1 MEDPYAVL
9 SWSFFLL
16 FCFLFFLLLESFLF
30 FLTKLWYSSIHM
42 YAVCIQQH
50 RQAQRFLL
58 LITPCSLILGLLE
71 LWDRLVFFKKNI
83 SNSYYTRFG

>member
-16 FCFLFFLLLESFLF
+16 FCFLFFLLLETFLF
-30 FLTKLWYSSIHM
+30 FLTKLWYSN
-42 YAVCIQQH
+42 IQCCCREQC

-58 LITPCSLILGLLE
+58 LITPCSLILGFAGALGLISFLQEKYKQLL
-71 LWDRLVFFKKNI
+71 LH
-83 SNSYYTRFG
+83 